1 MTTYLVVHP
10 KGKGEDVLVQDDHL
24 TLAFERGWAILSDQH
39 GPCMAIP
46 ADRGATITR
55 IDPDEDQPTQE

>member
-1 MTTYLVVHP
+1 MPTYLVVHP
-10 KGKGEDVLVQDDHL
+10 KGKGEDVLVEDPAL
-24 TLAFERGWAILSDQH
+24 TLSFDHGWAVLSDQQ

-46 ADRGATITR
+46 ADSGATITR

>member
-1 MTTYLVVHP
+1 MPTYLVVHP
-10 KGKGEDVLVQDDHL
+10 KGKGEDVLVQDDYL
-24 TLAFERGWAILSDQH
+24 TLDFRHGWAVLSDQH

-46 ADRGATITR
+46 ASSGATITR